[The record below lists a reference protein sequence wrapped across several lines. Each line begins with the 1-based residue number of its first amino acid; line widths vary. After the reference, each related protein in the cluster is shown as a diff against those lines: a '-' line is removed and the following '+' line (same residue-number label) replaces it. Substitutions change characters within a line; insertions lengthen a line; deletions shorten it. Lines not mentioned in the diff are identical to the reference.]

1 MDISTWGDTLNTTFS
16 DVTPSIL
23 TFGLHLLAA
32 IIIFVA
38 GWIVANF
45 ICDLIKKLFESI
57 KVDSALR
64 QAGLEE
70 VLKKGDIKLNSGAFV
85 GGIVKWF
92 IVAIFFLSAVKI
104 FGLSQITD
112 YLDNVIVNY
121 IPHVI
126 VTILIL
132 LVSVI
137 IGEAAQKIVVAAA
150 SNAHLT
156 SARLLGKLTKWAIVI
171 FAILNALVELNIAA
185 ALIQTAFIGVV
196 VALSLAF
203 GLAFGL
209 GGRDVAARLLQKGMD
224 DLAKK

>member
-1 MDISTWGDTLNTTFS
+1 MDISTWGDTLNSTFS
-16 DVTPSIL
+16 DVAPALL
-23 TFGLHLLAA
+23 TFSLRLVAA
-32 IIIFVA
+32 VIIFAA
-38 GWIVANF
+38 GWIVASF
-45 ICDLIKKLFESI
+45 VADLIKKLFDSI
-57 KVDSALR
+57 KVDAALR

-70 VLKKGDIKLNSGAFV
+70 VLRKGDIKLNSGAFV
-85 GGIVKWF
+85 GGIIKWF
-92 IVAIFFLSAVKI
+92 VVAIFFLSAVKI
-104 FGLSQITD
+104 FGLSQVTD
-112 YLDNVIVNY
+112 YLDNVVVNY

-137 IGEAAQKIVVAAA
+137 IGEAAQKIVVGAA

-156 SARLLGKLTKWAIVI
+156 SARLLGKLTKWAIIV
-171 FAILNALVELNIAA
+171 FAVLNALVELNIAA
-185 ALIQTAFIGVV
+185 ALIQTVFIGIV

>member
-57 KVDSALR
+57 KVDNALR

-85 GGIVKWF
+85 GGIIKWF
-92 IVAIFFLSAVKI
+92 IIAIFFLSAVKI
-104 FGLSQITD
+104 FGLTQVTD
-112 YLDNVIVNY
+112 YLDNVVVNY
-121 IPHVI
+121 LPHVI

-132 LVSVI
+132 LISVI
-137 IGEAAQKIVVAAA
+137 IGEAAQKIVAGMA
-150 SNAHLT
+150 SNAHIT
-156 SARLLGKLTKWAIVI
+156 SARLLGRLTKWAIIV
-171 FAILNALVELNIAA
+171 FAVLNALVELNIAA
-185 ALIQTAFIGVV
+185 ALVQIVFIGVV

-209 GGRDVAARLLQKGMD
+209 GGRDVAARLLQRGVD
-224 DLAKK
+224 DLRQR